1 MGPFRKILV
10 VLKRTKYELDLAHF
24 YFDSEILNKIYSLQ
38 NNTKDRVIE
47 SHNRQINARK
57 QLKEFLGNESYFIF
71 REEIESINTTDYDL
85 VISLG
90 GDNHFTF
97 VAHKTFE
104 NLIIGC
110 NSDKETSV
118 GALLGY
124 NPDSLIQEIQN
135 QWKNSEIQEWI
146 LLTSKIQY
154 PDGRLVETLPAVGE
168 ISIRNNNPDLTSRY
182 IIQYESD
189 SEEQKSSGLL
199 LYNGAGSTGWVASC
213 NPRKF
218 GSFPKN
224 SDYFAVY
231 SREIR
236 HKDPNEKSLLYD
248 FKLKDKVTIT
258 SLMNGGLSIDS
269 LSERT
274 YPFPPGSKVEVSI
287 SPKRLKVLMPNPK
300 A

>member
-10 VLKRTKYELDLAHF
+10 VIKRTKYELDLAHF

-38 NNTKDRVIE
+38 DNTKDRVIE
-47 SHNRQINARK
+47 SHNRQLKART
-57 QLKEFLGNESYFIF
+57 QLKEFLGTESYFIF
-71 REEIESINTTDYDL
+71 REEIESINTIDYDL

-104 NLIIGC
+104 NYLIGC
-110 NSDKETSV
+110 NSDRETSV

-124 NPDSLIQEIQN
+124 NPESLIEEIKSN
-135 QWKNSEIQEWI
+135 WSNSEVQEWI
-146 LLTSKIQY
+146 LLKSVIQY
-154 PDGRLVETLPAVGE
+154 PDGRNIETLPAVGE

-182 IIQYESD
+182 IIQYDKE

-199 LYNGAGSTGWVASC
+199 IYNGAGSTGWVASC

-236 HKDPNEKSLLYD
+236 HKDPTKKSLLYD
-248 FKLKDKVTIT
+248 FKLNDKVVIT

-287 SPKRLKVLMPNPK
+287 SPIRLKVIVPK
-300 A
+300 IRS